1 MNDTTNSAADITP
14 ITSTTDWRYDHY
26 VGDGYT
32 GYAPTKVGEYVHIH
46 AARGYVQR
54 GLRFTWLDG
63 SAVPTTYQI
72 VEIQPGYDVEV
83 VGGIA
88 HQGTLYVC
96 RDITISHGDFEWT
109 LTVPAIRLVKAAAP
123 ATAGR

>member
-1 MNDTTNSAADITP
+1 MNDTTAPTTDITP
-14 ITSTTDWRYDHY
+14 ITSTTDRRYDQY
-26 VGDGYT
+26 VGEGYT
-32 GYAPTKVGEYVHIH
+32 GYAPGRVGAYVHIH

-54 GLRFTWLDG
+54 GLLLDMLHG
-63 SAVPTTYQI
+63 NYRTPTLYQVI
-72 VEIQPGYDVEV
+72 EIKPGYDIEV
-83 VGGIA
+83 VGGTA

-96 RDITISHGDFEWT
+96 RDTTSTADRT